1 MKPSTL
7 EWIAKAEDDWE
18 AAQRS
23 YRSRK
28 KPLYDV
34 ACFHSQQCVEK
45 YLKARLNEDG
55 IAFGKTHDLV
65 KLLALILPVE
75 PGWSVLQP
83 AMLYLSDFAVRY
95 RYPGVSASKAEAKDA
110 VKDGRT
116 IRRTIRSAWGL
127 PV

>member
-7 EWIAKAEDDWE
+7 EWINKADDDWE

-23 YRSRK
+23 YRARK

-55 IAFGKTHDLV
+55 VAFGKTHDLV
-65 KLLALILPVE
+65 KLLGLILPHE
-75 PGWSVLQP
+75 PNWIALEP
-83 AMLYLSDFAVRY
+83 ALLYLSDFAVRY

-110 VKDGRT
+110 
-116 IRRTIRSAWGL
+116 IRDCRAVRRVIRSAWSL

>member
-23 YRSRK
+23 YRARK

-34 ACFHSQQCVEK
+34 ACFHSQQCIEK

-55 IAFGKTHDLV
+55 TAFGKTHDLV
-65 KLLALILPVE
+65 KLLGLLLPGEPSWIALE
-75 PGWSVLQP
+75 PAL
-83 AMLYLSDFAVRY
+83 LYLSDFAVRY

-110 VKDGRT
+110 LNDCRTVRQT
-116 IRRTIRSAWGL
+116 IRIAWGL
-127 PV
+127 SA